1 MIATI
6 AELDRIRDECR
17 TMVTK
22 RSLISA
28 GAAVVP
34 VPGADLVAD
43 VGLLSNLLPAISA
56 RFDLD
61 EAQVSKLEPRL
72 GQQVL
77 VMASSLGNN
86 VIGRMVTRKVVVAL
100 LKRMGVR
107 IATGSMA
114 RFVPFIGSA
123 VAATISFGAMKT
135 IGNGHIDDCYRTA
148 RALIEPAPSLP
159 VTGSIGVGQH

>member
-43 VGLLSNLLPAISA
+43 VGLLSNLLPAIST
-56 RFDLD
+56 RFELD
-61 EAQVSKLEPRL
+61 EAQVNRLEPRL

-86 VIGRMVTRKVVVAL
+86 VIGRMVTRRVVAAL

-107 IATGSMA
+107 IAAGSAA
-114 RFVPFIGSA
+114 RFVPFLGQA
-123 VAATISFGAMKT
+123 VAATISFGAMKLA
-135 IGNGHIDDCYRTA
+135 GNAHIDDCYATA
-148 RALIEPAPSLP
+148 RALLPSP
-159 VTGSIGVGQH
+159 GATA

>member
-22 RSLISA
+22 RSLVSA

-56 RFDLD
+56 KFELD
-61 EAQVSKLEPRL
+61 EAQVRKLEPRL

-86 VIGRMVTRKVVVAL
+86 VIGRMVTRRVVAAL

-123 VAATISFGAMKT
+123 VAATISFGAMKA
-135 IGNGHIDDCYRTA
+135 IGDGHIEDCYRTA
-148 RALIEPAPSLP
+148 RALIDPAAAATVQRPGP
-159 VTGSIGVGQH
+159 